1 MPAATQ
7 ENRQLAVTTP
17 LGKDKLLLSS
27 FSGQE
32 EMSRLFVY
40 QLDMLSSE
48 EQIQPQQILGKNVT
62 FSVRL
67 ADDSFRYFNG
77 FVTRFS
83 GGSRESGWRQYQA
96 EVVPWLWFLT
106 QTADC
111 RIFQEKSVPDIIKQ
125 IFDDLGFSDFDM
137 AEIKESHEPWEYC
150 VQYRETDFNFV
161 SRLME
166 QEGIF
171 YYFRHE
177 DGKHTMVLGDQKNAF
192 DNCPERE
199 VEYQGSYG
207 TTTQEDR
214 ITDWEH
220 EYAYTPGK
228 WAQTDYNFI
237 DHPHRGEKTPSNL
250 LMTNETSTVKLD
262 GNDKYEVYDY
272 PGEYPDKGRGGDY
285 TMIRMQEDEVPHDT
299 TRGGST
305 CKSFTVGGKLKI
317 IRHDWKEEEGKT
329 YIITAIQHSGTEA
342 SQYGGGEG
350 IAQDYTNSFTC
361 IPDSVTF
368 RPQRSTP
375 KPTIRGSQTAVVV
388 GPPGEEI
395 WPDEYGRV
403 KVQFPWDRE
412 GTRDEKTSCWIR
424 CAQGSAG
431 KGWGTMF
438 IPRVGQEV
446 VVSHLEGDPDHPLI
460 TGVVYN
466 ADQMPPYTLPDEKTK
481 SYIKTNS
488 SQGGEGYNELRFED
502 KADNEQIFMHAQK
515 DIDTRVLNDSTERII
530 RHRHQI
536 IGDDGDSGKEGDQK
550 EMVYGEKHLK
560 VHKDS
565 IEHVG
570 GDMKLLVG
578 GIEGDGNQDIVI
590 KADKKELIGGD
601 DHLHVKLARNEKV
614 DMDQSLTVGMNQQE
628 KVGMSH
634 ALEAGMDI
642 HLKAGMNVV
651 IEAGLSLTL
660 KGPGGFINI
669 SPMGIALQGN
679 LVTINSGGAA
689 GVGAGSSPTEPQ
701 DAAEA
706 APDDP
711 EKADDSESGQKSAPF

>member
-7 ENRQLAVTTP
+7 ENRQLTVTSP

-27 FSGQE
+27 FSGRE

-40 QLDMLSSE
+40 QLDILSPE
-48 EQIQPQQILGKNVT
+48 DHIPPQRILGKNIT
-62 FSVRL
+62 FGVRL

-77 FVTRFS
+77 FVSRFS
-83 GGSRESGWRQYQA
+83 GGSRESGLRKYQA
-96 EVVPWLWFLT
+96 EIVPWLWFLT

-111 RIFQEKSVPDIIKQ
+111 RIFQDKTVPEIIEK
-125 IFDDLGFSDFDM
+125 IFSDLGFSDYDT
-137 AEIKESHEPWEYC
+137 AEIKETHEPWEYC

-177 DGKHTMVLGDQKNAF
+177 DGKHTMVLGDQKTAF

-207 TTTQEDR
+207 TITQEDR

-220 EYAYTPGK
+220 EYVYTPGK

-250 LMTNETSTVKLD
+250 LMTNETSAVKLD
-262 GNDKYEVYDY
+262 GNDNLEVYDY
-272 PGEYPDKGRGGDY
+272 PGEYPQKGRGGAY
-285 TMIRMQEDEVPHDT
+285 TKIHMQEDEVPHDT
-299 TRGGST
+299 THGGST
-305 CKSFTVGGKLKI
+305 CKTFTVGGKLKI
-317 IRHDWKEEEGKT
+317 KRHDWKEEEGKT
-329 YIITAIQHSGTEA
+329 YIITAIEHSGTEA
-342 SQYGGGEG
+342 AQYGGGEG
-350 IAQDYTNSFTC
+350 IEQDYTNTFTC
-361 IPDSVTF
+361 IPEGVTF

-375 KPTIRGSQTAVVV
+375 KPVIQGSQTAVVV

-412 GTRDEKTSCWIR
+412 GKRDEKTSCWIR

-446 VVSHLEGDPDHPLI
+446 VVSHLEGDPDRPLV

-488 SQGGEGYNELRFED
+488 SKGGEGYNELRFED
-502 KADNEQIFMHAQK
+502 KADNEQIFIHAQK
-515 DIDTRVLNDSTERII
+515 DMDTRVQNDSSERIR

-536 IGDDGDSGKEGDQK
+536 IGDDGEGGKQGDQK
-550 EMVYGEKHLK
+550 EMVYGEKHLE

-565 IEHVG
+565 VEHIG

-590 KADKKELIGGD
+590 KADKKETINGD
-601 DHLHVKLARNEKV
+601 HHLHVKGACNEKV
-614 DMDQSLTVGMNQQE
+614 DMDQSLTVGMSQQE

-634 ALEAGMDI
+634 ALETGMDI

-660 KGPGGFINI
+660 KASGGFINI
-669 SPMGIALQGN
+669 GPMGIAIQGN

-689 GVGAGSSPTEPQ
+689 GVGAGSSPTAPQ

-706 APDDP
+706 APDEP
-711 EKADDSESGQKSAPF
+711 HQADDSETGQKSTPF